1 MSAFVEAED
10 NHDNIV
16 GKDSP
21 THVTSTLMFELLTS
35 GTLIWIRSN
44 LSNLITSGDN
54 LYMGNIYFTITGV
67 LDCYN

>member
-21 THVTSTLMFELLTS
+21 THVTSTLMFELLKS
-35 GTLIWIRSN
+35 GTLDQVKVIQF
-44 LSNLITSGDN
+44 DN
-54 LYMGNIYFTITGV
+54 FWG
-67 LDCYN
+67 